1 LHGQKEEDSPVKP
14 VFNTTQFAELKKLL
28 QTYVRITA
36 IGYIREMSDSEM
48 QRNTWLLN
56 EAGYIQPE
64 IAKMLGTSQPTVSRI
79 LAGKPAKG
87 KSKQEE
93 TK

>member
-1 LHGQKEEDSPVKP
+1 MDKKEEGSPVKP
-14 VFNTTQFAELKKLL
+14 VFTTTQFAELKKLL

-48 QRNTWLLN
+48 QRNTWLLK

-64 IAKMLGTSQPTVSRI
+64 IAKILATSQPTISRI
-79 LAGKPAKG
+79 LAGKPAKRKG
-87 KSKQEE
+87 KREE
-93 TK
+93 AK

>member
-1 LHGQKEEDSPVKP
+1 MKP

-56 EAGYIQPE
+56 EVGYDQRA
-64 IAKMLGTSQPTVSRI
+64 IAKILGTSQPTISRI

-87 KSKQEE
+87 KGKQEVA
-93 TK
+93 K